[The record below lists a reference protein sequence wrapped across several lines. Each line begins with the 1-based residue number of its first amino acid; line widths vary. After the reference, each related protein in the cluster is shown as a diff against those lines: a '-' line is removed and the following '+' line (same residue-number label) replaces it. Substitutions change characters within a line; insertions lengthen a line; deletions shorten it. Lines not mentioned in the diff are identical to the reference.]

1 MNEIQYGPYFFV
13 LLIDYF
19 IECKDSLMV
28 SEQKQD
34 IFHIL

>member
-1 MNEIQYGPYFFV
+1 MNEIQYGTFDFV

-19 IECKDSLMV
+19 IECKDALMV
-28 SEQKQD
+28 SEQKQV